1 MADKG
6 QLLVKCVHCDRDFQL
21 DVKASDIIA
30 WSQGK
35 FVQDAFPYLNADERE
50 LLISNTCKECW
61 SNMFLDEDEL
71 FI

>member
-1 MADKG
+1 MNKG
-6 QLLVKCVHCDRDFQL
+6 QLLIKCNHCNESFQL
-21 DVKASDIIA
+21 DVKPSDIIA

-35 FVQDAFPYLNADERE
+35 LIQEAFPYLNADQRE

-61 SNMFLDEDEL
+61 DKMFSDEDEL